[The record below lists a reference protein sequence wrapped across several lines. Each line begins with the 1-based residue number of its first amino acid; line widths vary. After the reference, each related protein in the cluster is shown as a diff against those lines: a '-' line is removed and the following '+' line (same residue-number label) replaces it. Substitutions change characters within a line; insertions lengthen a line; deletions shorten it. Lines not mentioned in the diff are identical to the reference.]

1 MCRNFRELTDEEIVE
16 IEQLYPVTP
25 NREIARK
32 YGISLDALQDNLA
45 SPRGWK
51 KDYKVLRKGNRGGK
65 SLTEKQVQWI
75 IRHYKHTKNEDILK
89 KFGVGEST
97 LHRCARKYGL
107 KKSRQQ
113 MRKTQMNAALHARE
127 VCRRYGF
134 YEELSARMKQKM
146 NEMLERGERIPGS
159 FMPGESNRDRLSP
172 KRFRECMEKMA
183 ATMREIRRKERLRIH
198 WGLPQKT
205 RLRISWGE
213 HSGKARKRVIHRNVF
228 RKYKYIVGRGDNTVY
243 YDMQTDRRPQMEANA
258 HLYGLKVKPLE
269 T

>member
-1 MCRNFRELTDEEIVE
+1 
-16 IEQLYPVTP
+16 
-25 NREIARK
+25 
-32 YGISLDALQDNLA
+32 
-45 SPRGWK
+45 
-51 KDYKVLRKGNRGGK
+51 
-65 SLTEKQVQWI
+65 
-75 IRHYKHTKNEDILK
+75 
-89 KFGVGEST
+89 
-97 LHRCARKYGL
+97 
-107 KKSRQQ
+107 
-113 MRKTQMNAALHARE
+113 MNAALHARE

-134 YEELSARMKQKM
+134 YEELSARMKKKM

-159 FMPGESNRDRLSP
+159 FKPGESNRDRLSP

-213 HSGKARKRVIHRNVF
+213 HSGEARKRVIHRNVF